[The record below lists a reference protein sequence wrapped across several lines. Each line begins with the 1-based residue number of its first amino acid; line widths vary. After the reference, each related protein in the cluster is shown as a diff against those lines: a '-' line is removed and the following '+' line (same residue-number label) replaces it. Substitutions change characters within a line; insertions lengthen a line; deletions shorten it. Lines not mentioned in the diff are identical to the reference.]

1 MSVVQVATFAHG
13 PRPYSIYSGVGA
25 EVLLPPTRLSCSLD
39 LYSVVHISALTEISG
54 Q

>member
-13 PRPYSIYSGVGA
+13 PRPYSDVGA